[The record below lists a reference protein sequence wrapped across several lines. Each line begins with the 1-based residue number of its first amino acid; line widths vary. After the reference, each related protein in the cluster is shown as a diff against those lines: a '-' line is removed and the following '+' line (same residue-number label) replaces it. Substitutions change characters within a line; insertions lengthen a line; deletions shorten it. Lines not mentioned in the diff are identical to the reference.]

1 MDFDKIKP
9 AVEEIA
15 LDDIQKAKILN
26 SCKNKKRKSKLK
38 PLIGIAA
45 AAAVITVVLA
55 SPGFLFR
62 ASAPDKNAADSAAG
76 VKEEYDLYAEED
88 VYDDIK
94 YAENSSAT
102 TDYPLFNAE
111 DFHDIYAIIPY
122 EFRSLVDDE
131 EYEIWANGIN
141 ADGGMAMVQ
150 FVEHFNVSRED
161 FEAANALYNE
171 RIRAH
176 LSDTGIGFD
185 ADIIYSG
192 DRNKIDGFYKK

>member
-15 LDDIQKAKILN
+15 LNDIQKAKILN
-26 SCKNKKRKSKLK
+26 SCKNKKRKSKLM
-38 PLIGIAA
+38 PLSGIAA

-62 ASAPDKNAADSAAG
+62 ASAPDKNAADSASG
-76 VKEEYDLYAEED
+76 VKEEYDLYAKED
-88 VYDDIK
+88 VYEDII
-94 YAENSSAT
+94 YMENSSAA

-131 EYEIWANGIN
+131 EYGIWANGIN

-150 FVEHFNVSRED
+150 FVEHFNVSRDD
-161 FEAANALYNE
+161 FETANALYNE
-171 RIRAH
+171 RILAH

>member
-15 LDDIQKAKILN
+15 LNDIQKAKILN
-26 SCKNKKRKSKLK
+26 SCKNKKRKSKLR
-38 PLIGIAA
+38 PLSGIAA

-62 ASAPDKNAADSAAG
+62 ASAPDKNAADSASG
-76 VKEEYDLYAEED
+76 VKEEYDLYAKED
-88 VYDDIK
+88 VYEDIT
-94 YAENSSAT
+94 YMENSSAA
-102 TDYPLFNAE
+102 TDYPLFDAE

-131 EYEIWANGIN
+131 EYGIWANGIN

-150 FVEHFNVSRED
+150 FVEHFNVSRDD
-161 FEAANALYNE
+161 FETANALYNE
-171 RIRAH
+171 RILAH